1 MTSATHAST
10 VSTVAGRPRRP
21 AFHWFLPTS
30 GDGDQVGAATVAA
43 GAAAHTRA
51 ATLDYLTE
59 VARAAESA
67 GFEAVLTPVGSGCP
81 DPWIV
86 CSAVAAR
93 TERLRLLVAFRA
105 GFALPTLLAQQAE
118 AFQLISGGRLAL
130 NTVTGGDGAEQRA
143 YGDFLAHDER
153 YARTAEC
160 IEVLRL
166 AWRGE
171 PFSYDGAY
179 YRVAD
184 GGLRSPLTPVPPVY
198 FGGASTIA
206 ESVAA
211 RLADTYLLWGEPPD
225 AVAERIARIRD
236 RAADHGRV
244 LRVGIR
250 LHVIARDTTADAWA
264 EADRLLAGMDDARIA
279 AAQARFARMDS
290 VGQARMTALHTGQA
304 TRLEVAPNLWAGI
317 GLVREG
323 AGTALVGSYTEVA
336 ERIDEYASLGV
347 DEFILSAWPHLE
359 EAQRIGQ
366 HLLPL
371 TRCSA

>member
-1 MTSATHAST
+1 MP
-10 VSTVAGRPRRP
+10 RPR
-21 AFHWFLPTS
+21 FHWFLPTS

-43 GAAAHTRA
+43 GAAAHSRA
-51 ATLDYLTE
+51 ATLDYLTD
-59 VARAAESA
+59 VARAAETA
-67 GFEAVLTPVGSGCP
+67 GFEAALTPVGAGCP

-86 CSAVAAR
+86 CAAVAAR

-118 AFQLISGGRLAL
+118 AFQLISNGRLAL
-130 NTVTGGDGAEQRA
+130 NAVTGGDAAEQRA
-143 YGDFLAHDER
+143 YGDHLAHDDR

-160 IEVLRL
+160 LEVLRL
-166 AWRGE
+166 AWQGT
-171 PFSYDGAY
+171 PFDYDGAHY
-179 YRVAD
+179 QVAR
-184 GGLRSPLTPVPPVY
+184 GGLRTPLDPVPPVY
-198 FGGASTIA
+198 FGGASTVA

-211 RLADTYLLWGEPPD
+211 RLADTYLLWGEPPA
-225 AVAERIARIRD
+225 AVGERVSRIRTL
-236 RAADHGRV
+236 AAGHGRA

-250 LHVIARDTTADAWA
+250 LHVIARETSDEAWA
-264 EADRLLAGMDDARIA
+264 EADRLLAGMDETRIA

-290 VGQARMTALHTGQA
+290 VGQARMTALHAGDA
-304 TRLEVAPNLWAGI
+304 GRLEVSPNLWAGV

-336 ERIDEYASLGV
+336 ERIDEYAALGI

-359 EAQRIGQ
+359 EATRIGH

-371 TRCSA
+371 VSAA